1 MRIEYR
7 TLGEGEISS
16 RLFEGFERRQEVT
29 RCWRK
34 VRGEWVVR
42 DIAFVDD
49 WNAQDYERLAED
61 LRRTVREGGLVT
73 GAFAEGRLKGF
84 CAVDGQLKGSRGQYA
99 DLESLHVSR
108 DMRGQGMGRQL
119 FELACEWARGRGAL
133 SLYMSTHSSVES
145 HAFYVA
151 MGCVEAEEYLH
162 EHVECE
168 PYDVQMERRL

>member
-7 TLGEGEISS
+7 TLGEGDISA

-34 VRGEWVVR
+34 VGGEWVVR

-49 WNAQDYERLAED
+49 WYAQDYERLAED

-84 CAVDGQLKGSRGQYA
+84 CAVDGQLKGSRG
-99 DLESLHVSR
+99 
-108 DMRGQGMGRQL
+108 
-119 FELACEWARGRGAL
+119 
-133 SLYMSTHSSVES
+133 
-145 HAFYVA
+145 
-151 MGCVEAEEYLH
+151 
-162 EHVECE
+162 
-168 PYDVQMERRL
+168 